1 MHLVMPSG
9 AARVPEPS
17 LLDGA
22 SPGPTD
28 DTDYELWRQD
38 FLQRFDDKMAA
49 LRRDEDAWE
58 DYLAEAEVTSVADG
72 ID

>member
-1 MHLVMPSG
+1 MPNATVG
-9 AARVPEPS
+9 VPEPS
-17 LLDGA
+17 PPDGA
-22 SPGPTD
+22 SPRPTD
-28 DTDYELWRQD
+28 DAGYELWRQD

-58 DYLAEAEVTSVADG
+58 DYLAEAETTSVADG